1 MNLLFSGNQE
11 VNSNTQQRVAFITVV
26 FLNCP
31 GGTEQLWTDSL
42 KLSRLLGI
50 LEIFYMDSES
60 GQLFM

>member
-1 MNLLFSGNQE
+1 MNLLFGNRE
-11 VNSNTQQRVAFITVV
+11 VNSYTQQRVVFITVI
-26 FLNCP
+26 FLNCS